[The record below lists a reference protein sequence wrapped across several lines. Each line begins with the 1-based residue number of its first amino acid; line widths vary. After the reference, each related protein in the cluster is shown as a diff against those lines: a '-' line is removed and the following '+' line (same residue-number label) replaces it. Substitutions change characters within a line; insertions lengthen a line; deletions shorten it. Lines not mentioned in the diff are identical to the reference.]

1 MAESVS
7 ITGTTKEERYA
18 SLLSQL
24 KALAEDDAGQM
35 AVLGN
40 LMSAIKYG
48 MNFYWVGLYEVKNN
62 VLVLH
67 TFQGTVACTKIDFGK
82 GVCGY
87 AWKNKETVIVADV
100 NKFEGHIACS
110 SESKSEIVLPVFD
123 KKGEVK
129 MVFDIDSDQFAT
141 FDNVDKQWLA
151 KVVEIIERII
161 NK

>member
-1 MAESVS
+1 MAETLI

-18 SLLSQL
+18 SLLPQL
-24 KALAEDDAGQM
+24 KALAEDDAGRT

-48 MNFYWVGLYEVKNN
+48 MNFYWVGLYEVKNDM
-62 VLVLH
+62 LVLH
-67 TFQGTVACTKIDFGK
+67 TFQGTVACTKIAFGK

-87 AWKNKETVIVADV
+87 AWKNKQTVIVADV
-100 NKFEGHIACS
+100 NKFDGHIACS

-129 MVFDIDSDQFAT
+129 MVLDVDSDKFAT
-141 FDNVDKQWLA
+141 FDDVDGEWLG
-151 KVVEIIERII
+151 KVVGIIERVI
-161 NK
+161 NT